1 MNYAKIIIV
10 YIVCIIENIILF
22 KCLWVHE
29 MKKDIIWKFG
39 RIGAA
44 IINLFFIIYTS
55 ELFGQIAIFQFPV
68 FILCYAI
75 YRAILNHYIF
85 TINSKNLAVFYCT
98 VNTVNYWITFLIC
111 LGR

>member
-1 MNYAKIIIV
+1 MGEKEMNYAKIIIV

-44 IINLFFIIYTS
+44 IINLFFIIY
-55 ELFGQIAIFQFPV
+55 P
-68 FILCYAI
+68 
-75 YRAILNHYIF
+75 H
-85 TINSKNLAVFYCT
+85 K
-98 VNTVNYWITFLIC
+98 
-111 LGR
+111 